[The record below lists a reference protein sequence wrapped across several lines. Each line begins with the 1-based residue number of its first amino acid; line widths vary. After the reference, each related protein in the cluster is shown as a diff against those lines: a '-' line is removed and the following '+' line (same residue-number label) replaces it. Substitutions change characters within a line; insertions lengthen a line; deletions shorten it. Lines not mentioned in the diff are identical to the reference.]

1 MEAMRKATDN
11 NNIATGERRR
21 RTVAVRCGR
30 GKLGWQLIG
39 RFLEDTR
46 GIGPLG
52 LSPNKI
58 GEGITKETA
67 KDWKGL
73 RVTIKL
79 TVQNRQAKVSV
90 VPSTVVLVIKALKD
104 LPRGLPPMS
113 DEEWLLEF
121 EKYKLSTEYKSVLIA
136 EDTSMSLQ
144 CVDKDARL
152 APPNGGFLTKI
163 VLAGAKVGYLSWL
176 WTSFHFHEKNVKTS
190 VLCSSWII
198 GALWEYYTSM
208 YIVNTQRPYFLD
220 IDFGSVFTWLQ
231 CDAPYTN
238 CAKVD
243 SFFRSSIPGIFAIG
257 DVAAFPLKMYDIVCM
272 PNIHFKSLYRC
283 RCQSK
288 VWAIADS
295 KRQGYLGFGEFVA
308 AMQSGMEK
316 GGSETSLACSMWQ
329 AHVPSEI
336 PKIEPDSDLLKRVEI
351 KTREQ
356 IERMRET
363 CGVAREVLDAAA
375 RVIKPGI
382 TTDEIDRVVPEE
394 TIARGTRQ
402 RKNSE
407 WRWQR
412 SGEFGTRI
420 WLAC

>member
-1 MEAMRKATDN
+1 MRLQSGMLA
-11 NNIATGERRR
+11 ASRAP
-21 RTVAVRCGR
+21 V
-30 GKLGWQLIG
+30 
-39 RFLEDTR
+39 
-46 GIGPLG
+46 IGPLG

-79 TVQNRQAKVSV
+79 IVQNRQAKVSV

-121 EKYKLSTEYKSVLIA
+121 EKYKLSTEYKRQ
-136 EDTSMSLQ
+136 D
-144 CVDKDARL
+144 C
-152 APPNGGFLTKI
+152 
-163 VLAGAKVGYLSWL
+163 
-176 WTSFHFHEKNVKTS
+176 
-190 VLCSSWII
+190 
-198 GALWEYYTSM
+198 
-208 YIVNTQRPYFLD
+208 
-220 IDFGSVFTWLQ
+220 FGRGKGL
-231 CDAPYTN
+231 
-238 CAKVD
+238 VD

-257 DVAAFPLKMYDIVCM
+257 DVAAFLLKIDVGVN
-272 PNIHFKSLYRC
+272 PRSGRLRTPSGRGTSALASLSLRC
-283 RCQSK
+283 RFFP
-288 VWAIADS
+288 IAS
-295 KRQGYLGFGEFVA
+295 LFIGYS
-308 AMQSGMEK
+308 QSGMEK

-336 PKIEPDSDLLKRVEI
+336 PKIEPDNDLLKRVEI

-394 TIARGTRQ
+394 TIARGARQ

-407 WRWQR
+407 WR
-412 SGEFGTRI
+412 
-420 WLAC
+420 